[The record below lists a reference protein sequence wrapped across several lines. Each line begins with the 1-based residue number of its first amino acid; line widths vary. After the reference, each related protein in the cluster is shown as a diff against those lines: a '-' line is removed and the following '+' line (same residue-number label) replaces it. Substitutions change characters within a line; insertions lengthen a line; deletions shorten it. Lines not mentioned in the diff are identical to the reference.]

1 MCTGALVGRPCC
13 CFLESI
19 RSSDRATFMA
29 WAVRTDTSL
38 LPGGTVCVCARRLG
52 SEGYFLLV
60 ARLDAGAPLSAAAID
75 ELGAGVAA
83 GDGRQDPLAIAER
96 PHLEPDRLGT
106 TGVVQQHPVH
116 VGVAAVGLQGVELVD
131 LHAVDDRGGHSDDR
145 PCLGARRSDGHNG
158 HRQKARE
165 ACTTVKGHR
174 SSFDRLSRKWYALRG
189 RFISSR
195 I

>member
-145 PCLGARRSDGHNG
+145 PCLG
-158 HRQKARE
+158 
-165 ACTTVKGHR
+165 T
-174 SSFDRLSRKWYALRG
+174 
-189 RFISSR
+189 
-195 I
+195 